1 MFVVGAASGVIN
13 YFTLGPKQSLESCLL
28 WRCITLGVLMMFLVP
43 FILSIFGSTFIIDC
57 GRNPAGLLNY
67 VAICV
72 AVAIVPRFFLV
83 NVSSSVLS
91 ETRATIDIGRYA
103 AASIATAVSGAT
115 STHRYGDGRR

>member
-1 MFVVGAASGVIN
+1 M
-13 YFTLGPKQSLESCLL
+13 
-28 WRCITLGVLMMFLVP
+28 LGVFMTFLGP

-72 AVAIVPRFFLV
+72 AVATGPRFFLV

-91 ETRATIDIGRYA
+91 EIRATIDNGRYA
-103 AASIATAVSGAT
+103 VVSIATTARGAASI
-115 STHRYGDGRR
+115 HRYGDGRR